1 MDNEY
6 LATLR
11 RNELESVLAL
21 LAKHGVRGGRLLE
34 IGAGTG
40 EQARA
45 LSARGYDVTAIDL
58 EGSRYASDRVW
69 PVIDYDGSVFPFEDN
84 SFDIVFS
91 SNVLEHVAHT
101 EHMQREISR
110 VLVPDGIVVHVLPSA
125 AWRVLTMLV
134 HYPWLVKVTAQAI
147 LGRRGSGRAAPGA
160 EERSGRFGGVRAA
173 LWRRVLYANRHG
185 EHGNALNEAFYF
197 RRARWVR
204 VFTLNGFRVVGLI
217 PSGFLYSGYALFGHH
232 LSIPV
237 RKRMAALFGSACHV
251 FVLRRCNRGAKGASV
266 K

>member
-84 SFDIVFS
+84 SFDIVF
-91 SNVLEHVAHT
+91 
-101 EHMQREISR
+101 
-110 VLVPDGIVVHVLPSA
+110 
-125 AWRVLTMLV
+125 
-134 HYPWLVKVTAQAI
+134 
-147 LGRRGSGRAAPGA
+147 
-160 EERSGRFGGVRAA
+160 
-173 LWRRVLYANRHG
+173 
-185 EHGNALNEAFYF
+185 
-197 RRARWVR
+197 
-204 VFTLNGFRVVGLI
+204 
-217 PSGFLYSGYALFGHH
+217 
-232 LSIPV
+232 
-237 RKRMAALFGSACHV
+237 
-251 FVLRRCNRGAKGASV
+251 
-266 K
+266 